1 MDQAVLSIEAAGGA
15 AQWRDLIASLSPNV
29 TIGICLGKPTGGWQS
44 RMPLTRTM
52 IAIEQGCGMKPRL
65 VKLALHE
72 EVGQNVRPVL
82 EKALEEGFNAVVLL
96 ARDEVEMEKWGVEGH
111 CQHLIVRVDAQE
123 AYEDGGNGREQ
134 EGGRAWVGGFT
145 CRHALFLGEISLSAL
160 EEQNEKHM

>member
-15 AQWRDLIASLSPNV
+15 AQWRDLSTSLSPNV
-29 TIGICLGKPTGGWQS
+29 TIGICLGKANGRLAVES
-44 RMPLTRTM
+44 
-52 IAIEQGCGMKPRL
+52 AIDTYNCNREQGCGMKPRL

-96 ARDEVEMEKWGVEGH
+96 ARDEVEIEKWGVEGH

-134 EGGRAWVGGFT
+134 EAAEPGSAASLAGTPFSWAR
-145 CRHALFLGEISLSAL
+145 SLSA
-160 EEQNEKHM
+160 